1 MGIERATI
9 THYTHQTMA
18 KRTKSARK
26 AAKLKP
32 SAPRQR
38 TPARKGYKV
47 WTEPEKVALTA
58 GVAKYG
64 PGQWKKILDDPAFGP
79 KLTNRSNVDLK
90 DKWRGASPTPT
101 KKTKT
106 PVAVSKATKP
116 SSAKKLAFT
125 KSPPIGVRRSPSKTR
140 PSYTK
145 TKPAPPP
152 RRPSSARKAA
162 KPVPAKKPSA
172 PAPAKKSAPAK
183 ASSGGCV
190 IM

>member
-145 TKPAPPP
+145 TKPA
-152 RRPSSARKAA
+152 A
-162 KPVPAKKPSA
+162 AKKPSA
-172 PAPAKKSAPAK
+172 PAKKASSPAKKSAPAK
-183 ASSGGCV
+183 A
-190 IM
+190 